1 MTVIDLVTEPGIE
14 KLTTGLLTI
23 ASYLANPSRPFE
35 GKATMKRDMDLVR
48 YILLCTEAVEHG
60 YVNDVPKIDSYTE
73 DQVAHHIYLM
83 WQAGLVQAADT
94 SGASGN
100 SPTAIL
106 INVTWQGHD
115 FLDAIRDP
123 EIWKKT
129 KDIAGQAGGLTV
141 ELMGD
146 LAKGL
151 LKTQIKRL
159 TGIDL

>member
-1 MTVIDLVTEPGIE
+1 
-14 KLTTGLLTI
+14 
-23 ASYLANPSRPFE
+23 
-35 GKATMKRDMDLVR
+35 MKRDMDLVR
-48 YILLCTEAVEHG
+48 NILLSAEALEHG
-60 YVNDVPKIDSYTE
+60 YVNDSPKIDGYTDE
-73 DQVAHHIYLM
+73 QVAHHIYLM
-83 WQAGLVQAADT
+83 WQAGLVKGADT
-94 SGASGN
+94 SGVSCD

-106 INVTWQGHD
+106 ISVTWQGHD

-129 KDIAGQAGGLTV
+129 KDIAGQAGGFTF
-141 ELMGD
+141 ELIGE